1 MAESKRSLIEDQERE
16 ALRAQHQVRPL
27 TEPEDGCGL
36 PWLPDGVYGYTCAV
50 GQRDAPLFSKR
61 IEQGFEVHKRLDGSV
76 HLVGYVSPEDASQM
90 NTVEESAR
98 IHLFP
103 DPHEGANTLVSVPL
117 SRVLR
122 HKEHSQRMES
132 GLELELV
139 SED

>member
-1 MAESKRSLIEDQERE
+1 MAESKQRVIEDQERE

-27 TEPEDGCGL
+27 TESEDGYGL

-61 IEQGFEVHKRLDGSV
+61 IELGFEVHKRLDGSV
-76 HLVGYVSPEDASQM
+76 HLVGYASPEDASKM
-90 NTVEESAR
+90 NSAQESVS

-103 DPHEGANTLVSVPL
+103 DPREGANTLVSVPM

>member
-1 MAESKRSLIEDQERE
+1 MAESKQRLSHEQELE
-16 ALRAQHQVRPL
+16 VLRAQHQVRPL
-27 TEPEDGCGL
+27 TSEEEGYSL

-50 GQRDAPLFSKR
+50 AQRDAPLFRKK
-61 IEQGFEVHKRLDGSV
+61 IELSFEVHKRMDGTV
-76 HLVGYVSPEDASQM
+76 HLVGYVSPEEASKL
-90 NTVEESAR
+90 TSTEESVR

-103 DPHEGANTLVSVPL
+103 DPREDAHVLVSIPL